1 MSNPDI
7 DPKKL
12 ERARKA
18 FAAVPYAKFLGLRLG
33 EVRRGEVSIHLDI
46 RDELKQNQGVVH
58 GGAIASLIDTASAFA
73 VLTEVDLN
81 ERVTT
86 TDLTI
91 HYLRPAIEGRLVA
104 TARIIRGGRR
114 LFVLSV
120 DVHHEADTLLAT
132 AVTTYIKVDSERHK
146 SLVKPHKIT
155 IDNTADK
162 MPE

>member
-1 MSNPDI
+1 MSNPEI

-18 FAAVPYAKFLGLRLG
+18 FAGVPYAKFLGLQLG
-33 EVRRGEVSIHLDI
+33 EVRPGEVSIYLDI

-73 VLTEVDLN
+73 VLTRVDVN

-91 HYLRPAIEGRLVA
+91 HYLRPAVVGRIVA

-120 DVHHEADTLLAT
+120 EVQDEADALIAT
-132 AVTTYIKVDSERHK
+132 AVTTYIKVARER
-146 SLVKPHKIT
+146 P
-155 IDNTADK
+155 N
-162 MPE
+162 PE